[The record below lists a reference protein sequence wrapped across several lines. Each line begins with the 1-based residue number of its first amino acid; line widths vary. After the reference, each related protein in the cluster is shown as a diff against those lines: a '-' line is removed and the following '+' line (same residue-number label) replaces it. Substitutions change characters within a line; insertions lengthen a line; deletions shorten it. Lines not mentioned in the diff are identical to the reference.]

1 MVLLFVSIACAN
13 MLIPSYGAIQE
24 EFGIPVAFLA
34 IPDAFFVL
42 ISACFALAWGY
53 FADRIDRIKVLL
65 AGAFSW
71 TFGMLLTFFSD
82 SYEMLLISRAISGA
96 GLGCVLPIGYSL
108 ISDAIPADE
117 RSGWFGSLAILSSV
131 SNASGQALSSFL
143 GPLTSWRFPF
153 LILSGMSFVI
163 IIILFFAKIP
173 NRGASEDEL
182 LELSDYNLEYSYRIS
197 MDDLAVI
204 TKKKTNRN
212 LIIQG
217 FFSIIPGT
225 ILVYFLTSTI
235 NIMFFKYLPIEIR
248 LQTST
253 VFAGM
258 VGIGYILGNIILSY
272 LGDVLFR
279 KNKKNRARLATF
291 CMLLS
296 IPLALIMFFSL
307 QVVDKTK
314 LGIAYPPTIP
324 TEEVGRYMI
333 LTIVQIFVVYPN
345 YVVCFF
351 FALFA
356 SMLSAGPVANRN
368 AVMVDVNMPEH
379 KGTAASFFNLSE
391 QLGKGITLLLSS
403 LLISM
408 FGSMYWMM
416 VFSVLFWVP
425 AGILWFRASKTVVKE
440 MDKKSTTLSERRQL
454 TLIDHVFELEFQMD
468 KAIQKVQDSKYYIE
482 SDEEKFL
489 QLLEDSLK
497 IFKFCGREGGTRSIT
512 NIEKKA
518 MGMRTRVVSVRNEA
532 KKVYKELKKEKLTAK
547 ENDDLT
553 ENLRVIAERISV
565 WSQSTFGELQTYYE
579 DAYLK
584 IVEAKLLRNRDL
596 IRSMSKM
603 NEAIIIY
610 HRVKHLLQERLEETE
625 DIKLTKEEKI
635 MNDKEKDLFDKSIK
649 SLNATVKLRGEVENI
664 FKQLSQKGILKE
676 DLMKISE
683 LTLEYSVNLY
693 KIMED
698 TFGKDNKTKKII
710 IEILKKI
717 DEIFENYDQWKEDD
731 FTVF

>member
-13 MLIPSYGAIQE
+13 MLIPSYAAIQQ
-24 EFGIPVAFLA
+24 EFGIPEAYLA

-71 TFGMLLTFFSD
+71 TFGMLLTFFSI
-82 SYEMLLISRAISGA
+82 SYEMLLLSRAISGA

-117 RSGWFGSLAILSSV
+117 RSGWFGWLAILSSV

-235 NIMFFKYLPIEIR
+235 NIMFFKYLPNEIR

-253 VFAGM
+253 IFAGM
-258 VGIGYILGNIILSY
+258 VGIGYILGSIILSY

-291 CMLLS
+291 CMFLA

-307 QVVDKTK
+307 QVVDVNK
-314 LGIAYPPTIP
+314 LGITYPTPIP
-324 TEEVGRYMI
+324 PEEVGRYMI
-333 LTIVQIFVVYPN
+333 STIVQIFVAYPN

-391 QLGKGITLLLSS
+391 QLGKGMTLLLSS

-408 FGSMYWMM
+408 FGNMYWMM
-416 VFSVLFWVP
+416 VFSVLLWIP
-425 AGILWFRASKTVVKE
+425 AGVLWFRASKTVVEE
-440 MDKKSTTLSERRQL
+440 MDKKSTTLSERKQL

-468 KAIQKVQDSKYYIE
+468 KAIQKVQDSKFYIE
-482 SDEEKFL
+482 TEEGKFL
-489 QLLEDSLK
+489 QLLEDALK
-497 IFKFCGREGGTRSIT
+497 IFKFCEREGGSRSIT

-518 MGMRTRVVSVRNEA
+518 LGMRTRVVTVRNDA
-532 KKVYKELKKEKLTAK
+532 KKIYKELKKEKLTAK
-547 ENDDLT
+547 EIDDLT
-553 ENLRVIAERISV
+553 EGLRNIAERISI
-565 WSQSTFGELQTYYE
+565 WGQSTFGELQTYFE

-584 IVEAKLLRNRDL
+584 IIEAKLLRNRDL
-596 IRSMSKM
+596 IRSMSKI

-610 HRVKHLLQERLEETE
+610 HRVKHLLQERLGETE
-625 DIKLTKEEKI
+625 DLKEEEKL
-635 MNDKEKDLFDKSIK
+635 MNDKERALFEKCSK
-649 SLNATVKLRGEVENI
+649 SLDATVKLREEIESI

-698 TFGKDNKTKKII
+698 TFGTDNKTKKAIQD
-710 IEILKKI
+710 ILKKI
-717 DEIFENYDQWKEDD
+717 DEIFENYDQLKEDD

>member
-1 MVLLFVSIACAN
+1 
-13 MLIPSYGAIQE
+13 
-24 EFGIPVAFLA
+24 
-34 IPDAFFVL
+34 
-42 ISACFALAWGY
+42 
-53 FADRIDRIKVLL
+53 
-65 AGAFSW
+65 
-71 TFGMLLTFFSD
+71 MLL
-82 SYEMLLISRAISGA
+82 LSRAIIGA

-108 ISDAIPADE
+108 ISDSIPADE
-117 RSGWFGSLAILSSV
+117 RSGWFGSLAILSSI

-153 LILSGMSFVI
+153 LILSAMSFVI

-173 NRGASEDEL
+173 NTGASEDEL

-197 MDDLAVI
+197 MDDLAAI
-204 TKKKTNRN
+204 THKKTNRN

-235 NIMFFKYLPIEIR
+235 NIKFFFMLPNEIR

-253 VFAGM
+253 IFAGM
-258 VGIGYILGNIILSY
+258 VGIGYILGNVILSY

-279 KNKKNRARLATF
+279 RNKKNRARLATF
-291 CMLLS
+291 CMLLA
-296 IPLALIMFFSL
+296 IPLALVMFLSL
-307 QVVDKTK
+307 TVVDEST
-314 LGIAYPPTIP
+314 LGIAYPDPIP
-324 TEEVGRYMI
+324 SEEVGRYII
-333 LTIVQIFVVYPN
+333 LTMVQIFVVYPN
-345 YVVCFF
+345 YVICFF

-356 SMLSAGPVANRN
+356 SILSAGPVANKN

-391 QLGKGITLLLSS
+391 QLGKGFTLLLSS

-416 VFSVLFWVP
+416 VFSVLLWIP
-425 AGILWFRASKTVVKE
+425 AGLLWFRASKTVVKE

-454 TLIDHVFELEFQMD
+454 TLIDHVFELEIQMD

-489 QLLEDSLK
+489 QLLDDSLK
-497 IFKFCGREGGTRSIT
+497 IFKFCEREGSTRSIT

-518 MGMRTRVVSVRNEA
+518 MGMRTRVVTVKNDA
-532 KKVYKELKKEKLTAK
+532 KKIYKELKKEKLTAK
-547 ENDDLT
+547 EADDLT
-553 ENLRVIAERISV
+553 EGLRQLAEKISIWV
-565 WSQSTFGELQTYYE
+565 QSTFGELQTYYE

-596 IRSMSKM
+596 IKSMSKI

-610 HRVKHLLQERLEETE
+610 NRVKQLLQERFDEN
-625 DIKLTKEEKI
+625 DDFKLTKEEKI
-635 MNDKEKDLFDKSIK
+635 MNDKEKDLFEKCSKALD
-649 SLNATVKLRGEVENI
+649 ATVKLREEVENV
-664 FKQLSQKGILKE
+664 FRQLSQKGILKE

-683 LTLEYSVNLY
+683 LTLEYQVNLY

-698 TFGKDNKTKKII
+698 TFGKDSKTKKVIL
-710 IEILKKI
+710 EILKKI
-717 DEIFENYDQWKEDD
+717 DEIFENYDQWKEVD

>member
-1 MVLLFVSIACAN
+1 
-13 MLIPSYGAIQE
+13 MLIPSYAAIQQ
-24 EFGIPVAFLA
+24 EFGIIEAYLA

-82 SYEMLLISRAISGA
+82 SYEMLLLSRAISGA

-108 ISDAIPADE
+108 ISDVIPADE
-117 RSGWFGSLAILSSV
+117 RSGWFGSLAILSSI

-153 LILSGMSFVI
+153 LILSGMSFI
-163 IIILFFAKIP
+163 IIVILFFAKIP
-173 NRGASEDEL
+173 NPGASEDEL

-197 MDDLAVI
+197 MDDLAAI
-204 TKKKTNRN
+204 TQKKTNRN

-235 NIMFFKYLPIEIR
+235 NIKFFFLLPNEIR

-253 VFAGM
+253 IFAGM
-258 VGIGYILGNIILSY
+258 VGIGYVLGNVILSY

-279 KNKKNRARLATF
+279 RNKKNRARLATF
-291 CMLLS
+291 CMLLA

-307 QVVDKTK
+307 NVVDASA
-314 LGIAYPPTIP
+314 LGIAYPSPIP
-324 TEEVGRYMI
+324 TEEVGRYII
-333 LTIVQIFVVYPN
+333 LTMVQIFVVYPN

-356 SMLSAGPVANRN
+356 SILSAGPVANRN

-391 QLGKGITLLLSS
+391 QLGKGFTLLLSS
-403 LLISM
+403 LLISI

-416 VFSVLFWVP
+416 VFSVLLWIP
-425 AGILWFRASKTVVKE
+425 AGILWFRASKTVVEE

-454 TLIDHVFELEFQMD
+454 TLIDHVFELEIQMD
-468 KAIQKVQDSKYYIE
+468 KAIQKVQDSKYYII

-489 QLLEDSLK
+489 QLLDDSLK
-497 IFKFCGREGGTRSIT
+497 IFKFCEREGSTRSIT

-518 MGMRTRVVSVRNEA
+518 MGMRTRVVTVKNEA
-532 KKVYKELKKEKLTAK
+532 KKIYKELKKEKLTAK
-547 ENDDLT
+547 EVDDLT
-553 ENLRVIAERISV
+553 ESLRQLAERISV
-565 WSQSTFGELQTYYE
+565 WGQSTFGELQTYYE

-596 IRSMSKM
+596 IRSMSKI

-610 HRVKHLLQERLEETE
+610 NRVKQLLQERLEENE
-625 DIKLTKEEKI
+625 DFRLTKEEKI
-635 MNDKEKDLFDKSIK
+635 MYDKEKGLFEKCSK
-649 SLNATVKLRGEVENI
+649 SLDATKKLREEVENI
-664 FKQLSQKGILKE
+664 FRQLSQKGILKE

-683 LTLEYSVNLY
+683 LTLEYQVNLY

-698 TFGKDNKTKKII
+698 TFGKDNKTKKLILD
-710 IEILKKI
+710 ILKKI
-717 DEIFENYDQWKEDD
+717 DDIFENYDQWKEVD

>member
-1 MVLLFVSIACAN
+1 
-13 MLIPSYGAIQE
+13 MLIPSYAAIQE
-24 EFGIPVAFLA
+24 EFGIEEAFLA

-197 MDDLAVI
+197 MDDLAAI
-204 TKKKTNRN
+204 THKKTNRN

-235 NIMFFKYLPIEIR
+235 NIIFFKNLPVEIR

-253 VFAGM
+253 IFAGM
-258 VGIGYILGNIILSY
+258 VGIGYILGNIVLSY

-279 KNKKNRARLATF
+279 KNKQNRARLATF
-291 CMLLS
+291 CMLLT
-296 IPLALIMFFSL
+296 IPLALIMFLSL
-307 QVVDKTK
+307 QVVDVDRLNIT
-314 LGIAYPPTIP
+314 YPTPIP
-324 TEEVGRYMI
+324 PEEVGKYMI
-333 LTIVQIFVVYPN
+333 STIVQIFAVYPN

-416 VFSVLFWVP
+416 VFSVLLWVP

-468 KAIQKVQDSKYYIE
+468 KAIQKVQDSKFYIE
-482 SDEEKFL
+482 SEEEKFF
-489 QLLEDSLK
+489 QLLEDGLK
-497 IFKFCGREGGTRSIT
+497 IFKFCEREGSSRSIT

-518 MGMRTRVVSVRNEA
+518 MGMRTRVVSVKNDA
-532 KKVYKELKKEKLTAK
+532 KKIYKELKKEKLTAK
-547 ENDDLT
+547 EIDDLT
-553 ENLRVIAERISV
+553 EGLRGIAERISV
-565 WSQSTFGELQTYYE
+565 WGQSTFGELQTYYE

-596 IRSMSKM
+596 IKSMSKLS
-603 NEAIIIY
+603 EAIIIY
-610 HRVKHLLQERLEETE
+610 HRVKHLLQERLEDTE
-625 DIKLTKEEKI
+625 DTKLTKEEKM
-635 MNDKEKDLFDKSIK
+635 MNDKEKDLFDKCSK
-649 SLNATVKLRGEVENI
+649 SLDATIKLRKEVENI
-664 FKQLSQKGILKE
+664 FKQLSQKGILRE

-693 KIMED
+693 RIMED
-698 TFGKDNKTKKII
+698 TFGKDNKTKTAI

-717 DEIFENYDQWKEDD
+717 DEIFDNYDQWKEVD